1 MKVVY
6 AIASRLAG
14 GGIGT
19 IAYHA
24 ARGLHRHKLLHRLL
38 CGSFRPTEI
47 PREKIKALGLPSR
60 VLRKL
65 AVFDRSQWLHYLDSL
80 IFDIWAS
87 RLLVP
92 ADLFHVWGNFGLRSL
107 QRANALGMITVIERA
122 SSHPLYQARLLQ
134 EEYAHWGLK
143 FQIPPASL
151 HRALAELQLADYV
164 LIPSDFVRY
173 SFFQENFPE
182 NRLLQAPFGADITRF
197 QPAERPSSR
206 LFRVLFVGQIGIRK
220 GIPYLL
226 EAWQQLGWRDAE
238 LILVGRVDARCKVL
252 LNRWQGLPGVKMIG
266 YVPDPVSLYQ
276 QADVF
281 AFPTVEEGSA
291 LVVYE
296 ALACGLPVIT
306 TPNAGSVIRD
316 EIEGFLLPVR
326 DVDGIAERL
335 ERLRADAQLRYDMG
349 NAARRRAEEFTW
361 QAYGDNLARLYRQL
375 VLDSTTFHHR
385 NGI

>member
-1 MKVVY
+1 MKVIY
-6 AIASRLAG
+6 AIGSRFAG
-14 GGIGT
+14 GGTGT
-19 IAYHA
+19 TAYYA
-24 ARGLHRHKLLHRLL
+24 ACGLHRHKLLHRLL

-87 RLLVP
+87 RLLAP

-107 QRANALGMITVIERA
+107 QRAKAMGMITVIERA

-134 EEYAHWGLK
+134 EEYAHWGLD
-143 FQIPPASL
+143 FRIPPANL
-151 HRALAELQLADYV
+151 RRASAELQLADYV
-164 LIPSDFVRY
+164 LIPSDFVRQ

-182 NRLLQAPFGADITRF
+182 NRLLQVSFGADITRF
-197 QPAERPSSR
+197 QPAERPGSH
-206 LFRVLFVGQIGIRK
+206 LFRVLFVGHIGIRK
-220 GIPYLL
+220 GVPYLL
-226 EAWQQLGWRDAE
+226 EAWRQLGWRDAE
-238 LILVGRVDARCKVL
+238 LILVGRVDTRCKAL
-252 LNRWQGLPGVKMIG
+252 LSRWQGLPGVKMMG
-266 YVPDPVSLYQ
+266 HVPDPVSLYQ

-281 AFPTVEEGSA
+281 AFPTIEEGSA
-291 LVVYE
+291 LVTFE

-349 NAARRRAEEFTW
+349 NAARRRAEVFTW
-361 QAYGDNLARLYRQL
+361 QAYGDNLARLYQQV
-375 VLDSTTFHHR
+375 VLDSTTFHGH
-385 NGI
+385 NDI